1 MEQKILDCTLRDG
14 GLVNRFYFTDDFV
27 RGLYRANLLAGI
39 DYMEFGYK
47 ASEALLTE
55 ENSANGNSAV
65 KRISGPSS
73 GIIKLP

>member
-27 RGLYRANLLAGI
+27 RGLYQANLQAGI

-47 ASEALLTE
+47 ASEALFD
-55 ENSANGNSAV
+55 
-65 KRISGPSS
+65 RR
-73 GIIKLP
+73 

>member
-27 RGLYRANLLAGI
+27 RGLYQANLQVGI

-47 ASEALLTE
+47 ASEALFDRRE
-55 ENSANGNSAV
+55 FGNGNSAAR
-65 KRISGPSS
+65 KI
-73 GIIKLP
+73 